1 MKNNIKESLNASN
14 LYVIQI
20 KVAPVTK
27 QSRMFMLENF
37 ISVIISLLC
46 RKNIFNGLTR
56 HFLACRISFHPLC
69 QQATFI

>member
-1 MKNNIKESLNASN
+1 MKNNIKESLNASH
-14 LYVIQI
+14 LYVIQT

-46 RKNIFNGLTR
+46 RKSIYMGLTCL
-56 HFLACRISFHPLC
+56 F
-69 QQATFI
+69 

>member
-1 MKNNIKESLNASN
+1 MKNNIKESLNASH
-14 LYVIQI
+14 LYVIQT

-46 RKNIFNGLTR
+46 RKSIFMGLTR
-56 HFLACRISFHPLC
+56 HF
-69 QQATFI
+69 